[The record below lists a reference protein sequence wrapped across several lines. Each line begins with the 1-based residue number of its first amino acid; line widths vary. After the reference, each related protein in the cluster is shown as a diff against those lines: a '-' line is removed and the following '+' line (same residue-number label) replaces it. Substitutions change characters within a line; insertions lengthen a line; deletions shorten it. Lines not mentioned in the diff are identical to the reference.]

1 MRKQKDKTQPADA
14 LEVTKVYR
22 SQKATEK
29 FGFAWSVI
37 SVIYTIAMVIFF
49 ISSKWVPSEFSVA
62 LVVLLVA
69 WVVVFIVIIAIAIN
83 NRDAKGG
90 RKALGIYKKGIK
102 IFKYLVNILFLVI
115 TIVSMTGIARQG
127 GLEGAKEIAIV
138 VVYLLV
144 AIVQLAAQIALIVVK
159 AVMKHKG
166 KNMVVQA
173 VTFVNGKSKN
183 DKFRAKVLSKIYH
196 TETDAPTAHLY
207 AHEKAGENHENKAAE
222 DKTSDGEIEK
232 NEKTE

>member
-1 MRKQKDKTQPADA
+1 MKKKRDNEMPTDT

-22 SQKATEK
+22 SRKVAEN

-49 ISSKWVPSEFSVA
+49 VSRKWVPSDFSVA
-62 LVVLLVA
+62 LVILLVA
-69 WVVVFIVIIAIAIN
+69 WVVAFIVIIGVAIN

-90 RKALGIYKKGIK
+90 REALGIYKKAIK
-102 IFKYLVNILFLVI
+102 IFKYLVGILFLVI
-115 TIVSMTGIARQG
+115 TAVSMTGIAKQG

-138 VVYLLV
+138 VVYLIV
-144 AIVQLAAQIALIVVK
+144 MIVQLIVQIALIIMK
-159 AVMKHKG
+159 AVMKRKG

-183 DKFRAKVLSKIYH
+183 DKFREKVLSKIYH
-196 TETDAPTAHLY
+196 AETEKVEHSSHAHKDDGKSPESDDAP
-207 AHEKAGENHENKAAE
+207 
-222 DKTSDGEIEK
+222 
-232 NEKTE
+232 KTE

>member
-1 MRKQKDKTQPADA
+1 MKKQKDKTQPADA

-22 SQKATEK
+22 PQKVTEN
-29 FGFAWSVI
+29 FGFVWSVI

-49 ISSKWVPSEFSVA
+49 ISRKWVPSEFSVA
-62 LVVLLVA
+62 LVVLLVV

-138 VVYLLV
+138 VVYLIV
-144 AIVQLAAQIALIVVK
+144 AIVQLAIQIALIVMK
-159 AVMKHKG
+159 AVMKRRG

-196 TETDAPTAHLY
+196 TETDAPTTHLY
-207 AHEKAGENHENKAAE
+207 AHEKASANQENKTAE
-222 DKTSDGEIEK
+222 DKTSDGETVK